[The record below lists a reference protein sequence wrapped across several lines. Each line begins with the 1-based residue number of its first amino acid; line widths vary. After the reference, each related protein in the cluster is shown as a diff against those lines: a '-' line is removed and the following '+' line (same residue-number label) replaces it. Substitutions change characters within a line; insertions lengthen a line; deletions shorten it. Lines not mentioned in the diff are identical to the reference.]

1 VITVT
6 RVLITGSRDWEDRD
20 LIYEVL
26 NGLEAKS
33 TIVHGDCPTGADKM
47 ADEWA
52 DCQPDI
58 RVERYP
64 ADWETYGRSAGPR
77 RNKKMVNLGADVCL
91 AFIKNNSRGA
101 SGTAKLAE
109 EAGIKVIRYEQ

>member
-1 VITVT
+1 M
-6 RVLITGSRDWEDRD
+6 RVLVTGSRDWDDRD
-20 LIYEVL
+20 YIWEAL
-26 NGLEAKS
+26 NGLPKDS

-58 RVERYP
+58 KVERYP
-64 ADWETYGRSAGPR
+64 ADWRTYGRSAGPR
-77 RNKKMVNLGADVCL
+77 RNKKMVDLGADVCH
-91 AFIKNNSRGA
+91 AFILNNSRGA

-109 EAGIKVIRYEQ
+109 EAGIKVIKHVKSTKA